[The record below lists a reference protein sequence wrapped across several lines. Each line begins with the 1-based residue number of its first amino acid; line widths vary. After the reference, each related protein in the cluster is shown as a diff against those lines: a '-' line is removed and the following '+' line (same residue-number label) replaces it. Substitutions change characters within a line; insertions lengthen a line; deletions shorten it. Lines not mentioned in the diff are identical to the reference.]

1 MKKKK
6 KNSGLFCIAAVTSWI
21 KIKINKFTA
30 INETVAGQQWRLCTY
45 SDRLLVMFL
54 TVRYK

>member
-1 MKKKK
+1 MKK